1 MEIKMKKI
9 NVCGV
14 VAVPVLA
21 LGNVLHLPFS
31 IWLFS
36 EQAQTG
42 FGFGTNI
49 EMGALFVWLA
59 EFLCIPFVLAGLT
72 LFVISIVQQARA
84 PLIVTNAVLLSLL
97 LLQISLTNLFMH
109 I

>member
-1 MEIKMKKI
+1 MKKI
-9 NVCGV
+9 SVCGV
-14 VAVPVLA
+14 VAVTVLA
-21 LGNVLHLPFS
+21 IGNALHLPFS

-49 EMGALFVWLA
+49 GMGALIVWLA
-59 EFLCIPFVLAGLT
+59 EFICIPFALAGIT
-72 LFVISIVQQARA
+72 LFIISIIRQARVPITVA
-84 PLIVTNAVLLSLL
+84 NAVLLSLL
-97 LLQISLTNLFMH
+97 LLQISLTNLFMN